1 MPSSSD
7 SRRHG
12 PCGGFTLIEV
22 IVVLVIMALAYGLV
36 VPALSSVLDGPRLD
50 RAARQMVASLRE
62 ARSTALIDGR
72 TVRFTVDPASREWRH
87 GDRRGA
93 LDDEIAFR
101 LDAPPAGRG
110 AGGAASILFFPDGG
124 STGGRLTL
132 ATGERRRLIAVDWL
146 TGRVWQ
152 IAQ

>member
-7 SRRHG
+7 RRRHG
-12 PCGGFTLIEV
+12 PCRGFTLIEV

-110 AGGAASILFFPDGG
+110 AGAAPSILFFPDGG

>member
-1 MPSSSD
+1 MLSLSD
-7 SRRHG
+7 RRRHG

-72 TVRFTVDPASREWRH
+72 TVRFTVDPAAREWRR

-110 AGGAASILFFPDGG
+110 ADGAASILFFPDGG

-132 ATGERRRLIAVDWL
+132 AIGERRRLIAVDWL

-152 IAQ
+152 VAQ

>member
-1 MPSSSD
+1 MPSLSD
-7 SRRHG
+7 RRRHG

-72 TVRFTVDPASREWRH
+72 TVRFTVDPAAREWRR

-110 AGGAASILFFPDGG
+110 ADGAASILFFPDGG

-132 ATGERRRLIAVDWL
+132 AIGERRRLIAVDWL

-152 IAQ
+152 VAQ

>member
-1 MPSSSD
+1 MLSLSD
-7 SRRHG
+7 RRRHG

-72 TVRFTVDPASREWRH
+72 TVRFTVDPAAREWRR

-110 AGGAASILFFPDGG
+110 ADGAASILFFPDGG

-132 ATGERRRLIAVDWL
+132 AIGERRRLIAVDWL

-152 IAQ
+152 VAR